1 VHVVSRSRDRPPWTV
16 ISVSGDLDV
25 VGGPDLR
32 REIVSAVAEGNV
44 FLILDLTAVD
54 FIDSFGIGVVVG
66 SIKRVRQ
73 RSGDLALVCPE
84 PRVRRVFE
92 LCDIDRI
99 LPLHESLDQVP
110 DPAGAPR

>member
-1 VHVVSRSRDRPPWTV
+1 MA
-16 ISVSGDLDV
+16 GDLDV

-32 REIVSAVAEGNV
+32 HEVVAAVAEGRV
-44 FLILDLTAVD
+44 LLILDLTAVD

-66 SIKRVRQ
+66 SVKRVRQ
-73 RSGDLALVCPE
+73 RGGDLALVCPE

-99 LPLHESLDQVP
+99 LPLHETVDQVP

>member
-1 VHVVSRSRDRPPWTV
+1 MA
-16 ISVSGDLDV
+16 GDLDV
-25 VGGPDLR
+25 VGGPELR
-32 REIVSAVAEGNV
+32 REIVAAVAGGDV
-44 FLILDLTAVD
+44 YLILDLTAVD

-66 SIKRVRQ
+66 SLKRARQ

-99 LPLHESLDQVP
+99 LPLHESVDQVP